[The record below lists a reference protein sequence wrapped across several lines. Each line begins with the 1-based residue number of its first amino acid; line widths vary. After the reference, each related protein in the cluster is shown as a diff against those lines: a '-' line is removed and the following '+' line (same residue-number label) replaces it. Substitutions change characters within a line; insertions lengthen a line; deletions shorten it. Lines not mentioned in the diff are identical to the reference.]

1 MKKRVYYYGT
11 ERYTTV
17 GKGYRWS
24 SFAFTPLA
32 IVGIILGAVNGGSIK
47 KYLAAGG
54 AHTGKVKAASI
65 VSKVALIAGIVMAI
79 FWILYFALIGAAVG
93 MASLQ

>member
-1 MKKRVYYYGT
+1 MEQNDTPLLVKAI
-11 ERYTTV
+11 V
-17 GKGYRWS
+17 GAV
-24 SFAFTPLA
+24 FAFTPLA